1 MVADLFSDPLGFAL
15 EANMITLEEH
25 RACLRGEM
33 EVIKSPFVIDDSH
46 NLIIRRAKKV
56 RRFNK
61 IIHTDPEL
69 LYHNRADDVLIAQI
83 LGDA

>member
-25 RACLRGEM
+25 RACLRGDM
-33 EVIKSPFVIDDSH
+33 EVLKASFDNENSHGLRIRKVIRTNGNAVRYSPFVS
-46 NLIIRRAKKV
+46 
-56 RRFNK
+56 
-61 IIHTDPEL
+61 
-69 LYHNRADDVLIAQI
+69 LYTNRADDVLIAQI